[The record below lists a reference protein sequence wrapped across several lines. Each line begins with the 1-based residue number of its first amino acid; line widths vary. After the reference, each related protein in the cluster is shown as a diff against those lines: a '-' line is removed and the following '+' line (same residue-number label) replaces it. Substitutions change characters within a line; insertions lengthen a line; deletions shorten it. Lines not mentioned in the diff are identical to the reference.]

1 MAKYSELARLL
12 RSRIEMG
19 MYQAGQ
25 RLPSVRMLSAEHG
38 VSLGTVQQAYRL
50 LEEEGLAS
58 PAPKS
63 GHFVT
68 RRQNLHLLPTMR
80 AIEKNPLDILEWDE
94 IYKVTTSTPDER
106 VLQLG
111 RGMPHVDTP
120 TLKPLMKS
128 LSHEAKRWQKDGL
141 NYENIKG
148 NLELRTQVS
157 RLIIDSGCLVDPEE
171 IIITTGCQEALMC
184 SIRAICSQGDIV
196 VVESPSFHG
205 AIQTLKV
212 CGIKVIEVP
221 THPLTGICLE
231 SLELIAQR
239 WPIRAVLVNPNCN
252 NPLGYVMPDE
262 RKETLVALSRT
273 FGFFIIED
281 DTYGDLTYPYPRPKT
296 IKSLD
301 AEGQIILCGSF
312 SKTLAPGLRVGWVV
326 PGKIYDKVLHIK
338 YTSSGATATANQ
350 RAIAEFM
357 GKGLYQIH
365 LRRMRANYKANRE
378 LMTSWISK
386 YFNPSIRISRPQGGY
401 FLWMELPD
409 GVSAYELSDYLMQ
422 HNIQI
427 ATGKIFSS
435 SGKYENC
442 IRINYGGALDDRVE
456 EAIKMIGKRVMDLS
470 VSNMLR

>member
-1 MAKYSELARLL
+1 MAKYSDLAHLL

-19 MYQAGQ
+19 MYQEGQ
-25 RLPSVRMLSAEHG
+25 RLPSVRILSAEHG

-68 RRQNLHLLPTMR
+68 RKQHVYLLPTMR
-80 AIEKNPLDILEWDE
+80 ASERTPLDILEWDE
-94 IYKVTTSTPDER
+94 IYKVTANTPDEG

-111 RGMPHVDTP
+111 RGMPSVDTP

-148 NLELRTQVS
+148 NLELRTQIS
-157 RLIIDSGCLVDPEE
+157 RLIIDSGCLIGPDE

-184 SIRAICSQGDIV
+184 SIRSICSQGDIV

-221 THPLTGICLE
+221 SHPLTGIDLE
-231 SLELIAQR
+231 SLELIAEQ

-252 NPLGYVMPDE
+252 NPLGYVMPNE
-262 RKETLVALSRT
+262 RKETLVKLSKT

-281 DTYGDLTYPYPRPKT
+281 DTYGDLTFSYPRPQT

-301 AEGQIILCGSF
+301 TEGKVILCGSF

-326 PGKIYDKVLHIK
+326 PGKFYDKVLHTK
-338 YTSSGATATANQ
+338 YISSGATATANQ

-357 GKGLYQIH
+357 SKGLYQIH
-365 LRRMRANYKANRE
+365 LRRMRTNYKANRE
-378 LMTSWISK
+378 LMTNWISK
-386 YFNPSIRISRPQGGY
+386 YFNSSIRVSRPQGGY
-401 FLWMELPD
+401 FLWIELPD
-409 GVSAYELSDYLMQ
+409 GVSAYELSDRLMK
-422 HNIQI
+422 HNVQI

-442 IRINYGGALDDRVE
+442 IRINYGGLLNERAE
-456 EAIKMIGKRVMDLS
+456 HAIKTTGQLVSDLN
-470 VSNMLR
+470 VSHMLR